1 MAAGQPPGYDALALP
16 DVHADTEFD
25 SPMNRR
31 EHWERVYTTKQPT
44 EVSWYQP
51 TPARSLEM
59 LRAAAAGPTAD
70 IIDIGGGD
78 STLVDAVITDRLGT
92 ITVLDISGAALVRA
106 RARLGERSREVTWLE
121 GDVTRVA
128 LPLGAFDIWHDRAVF
143 HFLTDADDRARYAM
157 TASAALK
164 PGGTLIMATF
174 AADGPLKCSG
184 LEVMRYSADS
194 LAVALGD
201 AFHLTSSFND
211 VHRTPSGGEQRFL
224 YALFSRR

>member
-1 MAAGQPPGYDALALP
+1 MD
-16 DVHADTEFD
+16 
-25 SPMNRR
+25 RR
-31 EHWERVYTTKQPT
+31 AHWDLVYTTKQPT

-59 LRAAAAGPTAD
+59 LRAAAAGPATA

-78 STLVDAVITDRLGT
+78 STLVDAVISGRLGT
-92 ITVLDISGAALVRA
+92 LTVLDISGAALA
-106 RARLGERSREVTWLE
+106 RARTRLGEHSREVTWIE

-128 LPLGAFDIWHDRAVF
+128 LPPGVFDIWHDRAVF

-157 TASAALK
+157 AASATLK
-164 PGGTLIMATF
+164 PGGTLIIATF

-184 LEVMRYSADS
+184 LDVARYSAES
-194 LAVALGD
+194 LALALGD
-201 AFHLTSSFND
+201 AFQLIRSFDD

-224 YALFSRR
+224 YAVFRR